1 MTWNKEMIM
10 AVSEKQKEL
19 DSIKWE
25 KSIRLGFDACGSF
38 DYCMMCD
45 KNLENPCEKA
55 FNKYYN
61 VDIMENHELVIGA
74 ESSKFEI
81 VEPKKATKKA
91 TKSST
96 KKTTKSKETKTKKTT
111 KKSTGTKKSTK
122 KTTSKSETK
131 STK

>member
-1 MTWNKEMIM
+1 MIM

-81 VEPKKATKKA
+81 VEPKKTNKKA
-91 TKSST
+91 TKSSK

>member
-1 MTWNKEMIM
+1 M

-61 VDIMENHELVIGA
+61 VDIMEKHELVIGA

>member
-1 MTWNKEMIM
+1 M
-10 AVSEKQKEL
+10 AVSEKQREL

>member
-1 MTWNKEMIM
+1 M

-111 KKSTGTKKSTK
+111 KSRQEPKNPQRKQLLNQKLNRPNKFNKKS
-122 KTTSKSETK
+122 SI
-131 STK
+131 

>member
-1 MTWNKEMIM
+1 M

-55 FNKYYN
+55 HNKFYDVPV
-61 VDIMENHELVIGA
+61 VDEHELVVEINTENMPSSLVNSETTTETKA
-74 ESSKFEI
+74 KKQCKTSSK
-81 VEPKKATKKA
+81 KTATKA
-91 TKSST
+91 
-96 KKTTKSKETKTKKTT
+96 KKTT
-111 KKSTGTKKSTK
+111 KKSTSKKSTSK
-122 KTTSKSETK
+122 KTK
-131 STK
+131 

>member
-1 MTWNKEMIM
+1 M

-74 ESSKFEI
+74 EPSKFEI
-81 VEPKKATKKA
+81 VEPKKITKKA

-96 KKTTKSKETKTKKTT
+96 KKTTKSKETKKSTAKSATKKTT
-111 KKSTGTKKSTK
+111 KKELK
-122 KTTSKSETK
+122 
-131 STK
+131 